1 MTSESR
7 RLRLTTDGRRFP
19 GLWLLATAALAAAAF
34 GLLAAGA
41 AGGQTAAARA
51 ASPAH
56 AAPLALTPAEYNN
69 TIADLFGFPRDGD
82 RWPARPA
89 LADRI
94 SPRREPSKGVFTPP
108 PPPPVWPWRFPSE
121 AGSDGFEGIAE
132 GQAPSSYQVEELHL
146 AAMHF
151 ASFAI
156 ESPTFFACDGWASR
170 PAAEQAACAW
180 AGLERFARRAYRR
193 PLDAG
198 ETRRLEQFWQANAAA
213 GPLDEAV
220 ALTVAGILQSP
231 TFHFRIEPRRPADIG
246 ADKPPSRWELA
257 SRLSYFLWDSMPDEA
272 LFAAAASGELD
283 TRAGVEAQ
291 ARRMLDDP
299 KARPALV
306 RFHHQWLGTGD
317 VLLVAPA
324 RRAFGPLFGIEAELA
339 TARDDD
345 VEWPAIMGPMRHS
358 MKIETELFVERTVFD
373 GAGTFTALMTDHH
386 GYLSDATAPIYG
398 EGAKRVEGP
407 EVTRTIDLVV
417 ASIGR
422 RKPLTLYP
430 ASFPAR
436 GAGGGADPAVGPRP
450 RRLRGAAGAH
460 PARRAGAGTA
470 CLHAPGHAGP
480 GGGDGAAP
488 RHPRRR
494 RAPTASAPRPP
505 PAPGRATR
513 VTGPST
519 RRGSR
524 SSTTTPIGRWRSHDN
539 GQPVD
544 ASGSLALAGGERITF
559 ADGVDFA
566 RQLAASGRVRD
577 CYVLC
582 WTRYALGERLDAA
595 APGLDA
601 LQAGF
606 RADDSIR
613 TLLVS
618 IAGSDLFRR
627 RPSAGPAGRPR
638 MISRRHVLQM
648 GGTDRP
654 RRRGSRCRAAGVRP
668 RRGAG
673 RGASS
678 SSATATAGPTRT
690 GGCAIPAGP
699 RTSPGPSTSA
709 PLAARAT

>member
-19 GLWLLATAALAAAAF
+19 GLWPLATAALAAAAF

-51 ASPAH
+51 ASLAH

-69 TIADLFGFPRDGD
+69 TIADLFGFSRDGD

-151 ASFAI
+151 ASFAL
-156 ESPTFFACDGWASR
+156 ESPTFFDCDGWASR

-180 AGLERFARRAYRR
+180 ASLDRFARRAYRR

-198 ETRRLEQFWQANAAA
+198 ETRRLEQFWQGNAAA

-246 ADKPPSRWELA
+246 ADRPRSRWELA
-257 SRLSYFLWDSMPDEA
+257 SRLSYFLWDSMPDDA
-272 LFAAAASGELD
+272 LFAAAAAGELD
-283 TRAGVEAQ
+283 TRAGLEAQ

-345 VEWPAIMGPMRHS
+345 VEWPAIMGPVRHS

-430 ASFPAR
+430 ASFP
-436 GAGGGADPAVGPRP
+436 PEE
-450 RRLRGAAGAH
+450 
-460 PARRAGAGTA
+460 RAGLLTLPSVLALGAYAVQPGPIPRGVRVLERLACMHLGT
-470 CLHAPGHAGP
+470 PVQ
-480 GGGDGAAP
+480 GAE
-488 RHPRRR
+488 
-494 RAPTASAPRPP
+494 TALPP
-505 PAPGRATR
+505 DTLTAESTNRERTAAATR
-513 VTGPST
+513 PGTCNTCHRTINPPGFAFEHYDA
-519 RRGSR
+519 
-524 SSTTTPIGRWRSHDN
+524 IGRWRSHDN
-539 GQPVD
+539 GQAVD

-566 RQLAASGRVRD
+566 RQLAASDRVRD
-577 CYVLC
+577 CYVLH

-606 RADDSIR
+606 RTDDSIK

-618 IAGSDLFRR
+618 IAASDLFRR
-627 RPSAGPAGRPR
+627 RP
-638 MISRRHVLQM
+638 
-648 GGTDRP
+648 
-654 RRRGSRCRAAGVRP
+654 
-668 RRGAG
+668 GAG
-673 RGASS
+673 A
-678 SSATATAGPTRT
+678 P
-690 GGCAIPAGP
+690 GGHE
-699 RTSPGPSTSA
+699 
-709 PLAARAT
+709 